1 MAALLWKSLLCRGI
15 AFAVFCVHGCTAK
28 MVMGIADGSDYQ
40 LVSTFCFNFPRAAQG
55 QIAANGHIHS
65 QTIVSADGH
74 KFLVVNYT
82 DILRGLPCEELVK
95 GAKVIEPLVEKTKEV
110 VAYDLTLNVEPSMDG
125 QHIAAVISRCGQTI
139 NAEYIV
145 EFTNPEGYFDKQFA
159 CAEQGMLQSYLWL
172 TFLTVVLAPTYF
184 SALRTLHRRQAHNDL
199 SAMFF
204 TAAAFFGVR
213 VWLFTV
219 HLLVYSRNGM
229 GLGMLLFVAQFLDFL
244 STTMAMVVLV
254 ALVHGVYVTKPC
266 IPVGSTERT
275 ALIRVT
281 GSFAATFLIS
291 TLFCGFK
298 VDGPISPFGVL
309 RGAAAM
315 PYLLSRTITGI
326 FCINQG
332 MLLAQEAEAAQKKP
346 YILRF
351 AFVAGAW
358 LLIMPV
364 VMLFSGEDSWHREAV
379 IMDVASVAMFGI
391 LLWDFWPTRFGAL
404 FSCIKPTERMH
415 PYAEFS

>member
-1 MAALLWKSLLCRGI
+1 MASARQQRKMLQGIFALCLL
-15 AFAVFCVHGCTAK
+15 AQSAVAK
-28 MVMGIADGSDYQ
+28 MVMGIADSEDFQ
-40 LVSTFCFNFPRAAQG
+40 LVSTFCFKFPSAAPGQRAP
-55 QIAANGHIHS
+55 NGHIHS

-82 DILRGLPCEELVK
+82 DLTQGLTCDQLIK
-95 GAKVIEPLVEKTKEV
+95 KAKVIEPLVEKTKEV

-125 QHIAAVISRCGQTI
+125 QHIAAVIARCGQQI

-145 EFTNPEGYFDKQFA
+145 EFTNPEGSFDQQFA
-159 CAEQGMLQSYLWL
+159 CAEQGLLQSYFLL
-172 TFLTVVLAPTYF
+172 SLITVILGPTFF

-204 TAAAFFGVR
+204 TASAFFGVR

-219 HLLVYSRNGM
+219 HLVVYSRNGM
-229 GLGMLLFVAQFLDFL
+229 GLSMLLFVAQFLDFL

-254 ALVHGVYVTKPC
+254 ALVHGIYLTKPC
-266 IPVGSTERT
+266 VPVGSTERL
-275 ALIRVT
+275 AIMRVT
-281 GSFAATFLIS
+281 GCFTATFLLS

-309 RGAAAM
+309 RGAPAM
-315 PYLLSRTITGI
+315 PYLLSRTMAGF
-326 FCINQG
+326 FCLSQG
-332 MLLAQEAEAAQKKP
+332 MKLAQEAEAAQKKP

-351 AFVAGAW
+351 TWVAAGW
-358 LLIMPV
+358 LLIMPFI
-364 VMLFSGEDSWHREAV
+364 MMFSGEDSWHREAI
-379 IMDVASVAMFGI
+379 IMDLASVAMFSI

>member
-1 MAALLWKSLLCRGI
+1 
-15 AFAVFCVHGCTAK
+15 
-28 MVMGIADGSDYQ
+28 MGIADGSDYQ
-40 LVSTFCFNFPRAAQG
+40 VVSTFCFNFPRAAPG
-55 QIAANGHIHS
+55 QIAPNGHIHS

-82 DILRGLPCEELVK
+82 DIQRGLPCDELVK

-110 VAYDLTLNVEPSMDG
+110 VAYDLTLNVEPSMEG
-125 QHIAAVISRCGQTI
+125 QHIAAVISRCGQKI

-145 EFTNPEGYFDKQFA
+145 EFNNPDGYFDKQFA
-159 CAEQGMLQSYLWL
+159 CAEQGLLQSYLWL
-172 TFLTVVLAPTYF
+172 SLLTVVLAPTF
-184 SALRTLHRRQAHNDL
+184 ISAMRTLQRRQAHNDL

-213 VWLFTV
+213 LWLFTV

-266 IPVGSTERT
+266 VPVGSSERV

-281 GSFAATFLIS
+281 GSFGATFLIS

-309 RGAAAM
+309 RGTAAM
-315 PYLLSRTITGI
+315 PYLLSRAMAGV

-332 MLLAQEAEAAQKKP
+332 MSLAQEAEAAQKKP

-351 AFVAGAW
+351 ALVAGAW

-364 VMLFSGEDSWHREAV
+364 IMLFSGEDSWHREAV
-379 IMDVASVAMFGI
+379 IMDIASAGMFCV